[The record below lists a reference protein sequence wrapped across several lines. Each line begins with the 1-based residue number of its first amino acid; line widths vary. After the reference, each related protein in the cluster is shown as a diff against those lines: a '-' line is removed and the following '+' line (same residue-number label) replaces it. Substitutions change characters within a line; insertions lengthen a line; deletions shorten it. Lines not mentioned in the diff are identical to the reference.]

1 LLITF
6 IDGIIEMAKIDE
18 EDYKK
23 ILDELKKTISEHFIL
38 MGYEAHFVIPHD
50 REKKDTIQTLR
61 SPI

>member
-1 LLITF
+1 
-6 IDGIIEMAKIDE
+6 MAKIDE